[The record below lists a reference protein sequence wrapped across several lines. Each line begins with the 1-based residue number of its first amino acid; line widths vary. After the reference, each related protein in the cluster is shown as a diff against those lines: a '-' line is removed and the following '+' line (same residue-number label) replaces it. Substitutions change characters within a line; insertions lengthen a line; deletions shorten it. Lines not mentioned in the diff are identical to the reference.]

1 MADDITKTQHIK
13 NVVTI
18 LSDYVKVAKVEK
30 KIYGEV
36 FTPNPLVNNMMDT
49 LPVSVWSNPDLKW
62 LDPCSGVGIFP
73 AVIIERLMFGLQE
86 IITDEELRYKHIVE
100 NMIYMAE
107 LQPRNSFVCSCA
119 FDPKNE
125 YSMNV
130 YTGSFLS
137 EEFDFHMKE
146 IWGVDKFDVIVQNP
160 PYQTNNPGEKK
171 THPIWDKFVKKALD
185 VCVEG
190 GYMVAVHPSGWRNVD
205 GRFKDTQVLLR
216 SKQMMYLEIHNEKDG
231 LKTFGAETRYD
242 FYCVKNIE
250 NNSETLIKGQDN
262 SIEFADISKM
272 EFIPNDNFKKI
283 FSLVAKPGEE
293 KVDVLYS
300 RSSYE
305 TRKECMSKE
314 QTDEFKYP
322 CAYTVTKG
330 DILKLF
336 FSSINDKGHF
346 GISKLIWSNGNIF
359 SVGSVVDENGEYGLT
374 QFSYAITDSKEK
386 LPLIKRAFDSKK
398 FRALMEDCA
407 VGYMSINYKAISTF
421 RKDFW
426 KEFLD

>member
-1 MADDITKTQHIK
+1 
-13 NVVTI
+13 
-18 LSDYVKVAKVEK
+18 
-30 KIYGEV
+30 
-36 FTPNPLVNNMMDT
+36 
-49 LPVSVWSNPDLKW
+49 
-62 LDPCSGVGIFP
+62 
-73 AVIIERLMFGLQE
+73 
-86 IITDEELRYKHIVE
+86 
-100 NMIYMAE
+100 
-107 LQPRNSFVCSCA
+107 
-119 FDPKNE
+119 
-125 YSMNV
+125 
-130 YTGSFLS
+130 
-137 EEFDFHMKE
+137 
-146 IWGVDKFDVIVQNP
+146 
-160 PYQTNNPGEKK
+160 
-171 THPIWDKFVKKALD
+171 
-185 VCVEG
+185 
-190 GYMVAVHPSGWRNVD
+190 
-205 GRFKDTQVLLR
+205 LL
-216 SKQMMYLEIHNEKDG
+216 YLEVHNEKDG
-231 LKTFGAETRYD
+231 IKTFGASTPYD
-242 FYCVKNIE
+242 FYCLHNVPTYMFTKIRC
-250 NNSETLIKGQDN
+250 QDN

-426 KEFLD
+426 KDFI